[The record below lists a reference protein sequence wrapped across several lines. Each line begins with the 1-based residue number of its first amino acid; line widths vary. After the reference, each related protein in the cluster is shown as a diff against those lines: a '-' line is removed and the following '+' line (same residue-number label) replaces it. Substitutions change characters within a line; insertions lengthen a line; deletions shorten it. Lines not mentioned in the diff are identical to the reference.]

1 MKNPPRKSIE
11 QLLKMTMQ
19 EWKAYLQT
27 LPEAERQKTKKEIVK
42 AVTNRNLQTM
52 LENLNSNTS
61 WLRE

>member
-1 MKNPPRKSIE
+1 
-11 QLLKMTMQ
+11 MQ